1 MLRVRVLLL
10 LFLTAFATR
19 LWVTQSPYVWLPWPV
34 DCDGERP
41 AWLGEW
47 VQEAKV
53 QGLPGFQ
60 LSLSDVTGK
69 RTHCVA
75 GWARLWPWPQALRQ
89 DHVMRYA
96 SLSKLMTS
104 AYILRLFERGEL
116 RPDNLLV
123 DALAITSKP
132 ADRRIEQITIA
143 NLLSHTAGFDR
154 ALSSDPMMSR
164 QPWCPADI
172 STLSSVRLDHEPGEV
187 YAYSNLGYCLLGA
200 VIERYD
206 GMPLKQVF
214 QNELLTPL
222 RIEGKVLQQGE
233 ILLNEPTAL
242 YNEHES
248 EGEMLQM
255 NFSAM
260 HATGAWAGNSREFLA
275 LLNGIAG
282 PSATLLSEA
291 GQRELLSVASSC
303 DISQWRNCHGYA
315 FYKYAKQGKKAMF
328 WRDGSLPNATSFA
341 AIMEDGQSV
350 VFLTHARQ
358 YDWKTLNDRL
368 GLILY
373 DYLVRQ

>member
-1 MLRVRVLLL
+1 
-10 LFLTAFATR
+10 
-19 LWVTQSPYVWLPWPV
+19 
-34 DCDGERP
+34 
-41 AWLGEW
+41 
-47 VQEAKV
+47 
-53 QGLPGFQ
+53 
-60 LSLSDVTGK
+60 
-69 RTHCVA
+69 
-75 GWARLWPWPQALRQ
+75 
-89 DHVMRYA
+89 MRYA

-104 AYILRLFERGEL
+104 ASILRLFERGEL

-172 STLSSVRLDHEPGEV
+172 STLSSVRLDHDPGEV

-206 GMPLKQVF
+206 GTPLKQVF

-222 RIEGKVLQQGE
+222 QIEGKVLQQGE

-275 LLNGIAG
+275 LLNGIVG

-291 GQRELLSVASSC
+291 GQRELLSVASGC

-350 VFLTHARQ
+350 VFLTYTRQ